1 MAHLAIT
8 VSDLHMGRGNA
19 QDDFSADEEFRAF
32 CEHIADYSDA
42 TATPLSF
49 ILNGDVLELWEVV
62 PDDQLRPDSGTEIAN
77 GLCYPADTD
86 GEREKALEHGRW
98 QIEQI
103 LDAHPGFVAGMRRLS
118 AVPGV
123 RLYYTF
129 GNHDH
134 ALTAHPLQVHVRDT
148 LNAMGAHID
157 GARTMVFGHWFR
169 NEPTRSYFEHG
180 NQFAANDS
188 HFPHVDDPWV
198 EAPGFYFLR
207 FVWNRLQA
215 QYAYRDDL
223 STVIRLAILLLFN
236 PGAEPLRRAVHYLY
250 EYFEAHRL
258 GLVPE
263 LVRGPAGLIPKLY
276 ARWLESGAPLESR
289 AETDAALQHDVERTR
304 VEPEEGAPPPGAER
318 LSLANLGTDRA
329 DLPGRPIFLNIQAGA
344 DAYWKGLRGR
354 FGRRSD
360 PFPLVGPETI
370 TTFLGHTHNERYM
383 YLRNVPGREASRYIN
398 TGCWAHGR
406 SRLAYG
412 WATDDAN
419 VFQCRGLKL
428 FR

>member
-19 QDDFSADEEFRAF
+19 QDDFSADDEFRAF
-32 CEHIADYSDA
+32 CEQIADYAED
-42 TATPLSF
+42 TGTPLSF
-49 ILNGDVLELWEVV
+49 VLNGDILELWEVV
-62 PDDQLRPDSGTEIAN
+62 PDDQLGPDSGTAIADN
-77 GLCYPADTD
+77 LCYPADT
-86 GEREKALEHGRW
+86 EAEQRKALEHGRW
-98 QIEQI
+98 QIEEI
-103 LDAHPGFVAGMRRLS
+103 LARHAGFVEGISRLS
-118 AVPGV
+118 GVPHV
-123 RLYYTF
+123 RLYYTI

-134 ALTAHPLQVHVRDT
+134 ALAAHPLQVHVRDT
-148 LNAMGAHID
+148 LNALGAHID
-157 GARTMVFGHWFR
+157 GARGMVFGHWFR

-180 NQFAANDS
+180 HQFGANDS
-188 HFPHVDDPWV
+188 HFPDVDDAWTQS
-198 EAPGFYFLR
+198 PGFYFLR

-223 STVIRLAILLLFN
+223 STVIRLALLLLFN

-250 EYFEAHRL
+250 EYFEAHRI

-263 LVRGPAGLIPKLY
+263 LVQGPAGIIPKLY
-276 ARWLESGAPLESR
+276 KRWLETGAPLESQP
-289 AETDAALQHDVERTR
+289 AVDAALQHDVERTK
-304 VEPEEGAPPPGAER
+304 VESEEAPPPAEAAR
-318 LSLANLGTDRA
+318 LSLANLGTDKA
-329 DLPGRPIFLNIQAGA
+329 ELPGRPIYMNIQSGA
-344 DAYWKGLRGR
+344 DRYWKGLRAR
-354 FGRRSD
+354 FGKRED

-383 YLRNVPGREASRYIN
+383 YLRNVPGKEASRYIN

-412 WATDDAN
+412 WATDDDN